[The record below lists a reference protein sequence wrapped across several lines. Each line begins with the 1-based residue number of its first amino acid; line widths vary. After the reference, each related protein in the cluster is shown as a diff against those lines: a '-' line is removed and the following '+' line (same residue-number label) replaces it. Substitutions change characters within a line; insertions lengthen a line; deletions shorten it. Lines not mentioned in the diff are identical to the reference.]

1 MRPLSS
7 TAIHPVMN
15 FKQTNNQMAHYEATV
30 RPPGFS
36 SLFQKESWSLPTR
49 RTSSRPR
56 KDTSGVGSRLVDTG
70 EFAVP
75 VCDGVSDW
83 PLQTCN
89 IILHVSAASI
99 GYTGPALHQAVALD
113 GNIININTGNLK
125 TNAPFSAAC
134 PPLY

>member
-1 MRPLSS
+1 M
-7 TAIHPVMN
+7 
-15 FKQTNNQMAHYEATV
+15 Q
-30 RPPGFS
+30 
-36 SLFQKESWSLPTR
+36 
-49 RTSSRPR
+49 PR
-56 KDTSGVGSRLVDTG
+56 KDTSCVASSLVGTG
-70 EFAVP
+70 EFDVP

-99 GYTGPALHQAVALD
+99 GYTGPAMHQAVALD

-125 TNAPFSAAC
+125 TNAHFRAVS

>member
-1 MRPLSS
+1 M
-7 TAIHPVMN
+7 
-15 FKQTNNQMAHYEATV
+15 Q
-30 RPPGFS
+30 
-36 SLFQKESWSLPTR
+36 
-49 RTSSRPR
+49 PR
-56 KDTSGVGSRLVDTG
+56 KDTSSVGSGLVDTG

-125 TNAPFSAAC
+125 TNAPFSTAS
-134 PPLY
+134 PLLY